1 MPFDFRLIYA
11 SDLEE
16 SLGRDS
22 TINFAAIVEALRAES
37 SSDLLISAGDN
48 YIPGPFFNAG
58 NDGTM
63 RRVDGDATLG
73 ALNIAYNALAALEG
87 DAQAYDSLRGA
98 PGAIDI
104 ALMNVIGFD
113 ASAVGNHEFD
123 AGTSSFETLLEAD
136 QRGDEG
142 VAGDRSA
149 GTFFPYL
156 TTNLDFS
163 EEGDLA
169 GFVTDAPN
177 GIVNA
182 TGGTQPSTL
191 ADAAIFDFDNNGVVE
206 QVAVVGATTPIVQ
219 FISSPG
225 DVEVLGT
232 AGLTGYP
239 TSDAELAAV
248 TEALAAVIQP
258 TIDAL
263 LADGIDQIVLASHL
277 QQYEMEEALVGL
289 LSGVDVIISG
299 GSGTEATL
307 LSDGIET
314 VSYTHLTLPTKA

>member
-163 EEGDLA
+163 CLLY
-169 GFVTDAPN
+169 TS
-177 GIVNA
+177 
-182 TGGTQPSTL
+182 PSPR
-191 ADAAIFDFDNNGVVE
+191 D
-206 QVAVVGATTPIVQ
+206 
-219 FISSPG
+219 
-225 DVEVLGT
+225 
-232 AGLTGYP
+232 P
-239 TSDAELAAV
+239 T
-248 TEALAAVIQP
+248 
-258 TIDAL
+258 
-263 LADGIDQIVLASHL
+263 
-277 QQYEMEEALVGL
+277 
-289 LSGVDVIISG
+289 
-299 GSGTEATL
+299 
-307 LSDGIET
+307 
-314 VSYTHLTLPTKA
+314 